1 MSEPV
6 AVPIIPSNEPV
17 PKRVRVD
24 SPSSS
29 VVESHSLESYSSTY
43 NKPYPMDY
51 FGLSDTDGSSSNVES
66 ITKHLSEMTDGSI
79 EMVKGVL
86 DEIGSKLNLQEN
98 DSGIFKLNKILA
110 FLGIKSIQNKES
122 EMSEQALRDIQK
134 DVEIAKEELSI
145 AEKAAKIELEAEKRK
160 IKAESNR
167 NEQLKK
173 QIAKGQD
180 KLKRMRAKVLADIKG
195 IV

>member
-1 MSEPV
+1 
-6 AVPIIPSNEPV
+6 
-17 PKRVRVD
+17 
-24 SPSSS
+24 
-29 VVESHSLESYSSTY
+29 
-43 NKPYPMDY
+43 MDY